1 GGFEKRAPFR
11 DARFAVAGEGPA
23 SGDWRISG
31 IPFFDPRTGAFLG
44 YRGTAR
50 RPRLDEIA
58 TAAREA
64 APGLFGTQFPAES
77 LRQLIHELRT
87 PLNAIIG
94 FAEMIEGQYL
104 GPAASGYRDNASEI
118 AGQAR
123 NLLGAVDD
131 LDTAARLETRRFEVE
146 DSRIDA
152 ASLFARLNEAYGR
165 LAEERGATL
174 AAEIVGEL

>member
-23 SGDWRISG
+23 AGDWRISG
-31 IPFFDPRTGAFLG
+31 IPFFDPRSGAFLG

-58 TAAREA
+58 TAATA
-64 APGLFGTQFPAES
+64 VAPGVFGTQFPADA

-94 FAEMIEGQYL
+94 FAEMIEGQYM
-104 GPAASGYRDNASEI
+104 GPAPLPYRGRATSIVE
-118 AGQAR
+118 QAR
-123 NLLGAVDD
+123 GLLGAVDD
-131 LDTAARLETRRFEVE
+131 LDTAARIESRRLDLREGAA
-146 DSRIDA
+146 DA
-152 ASLFARLNEAYGR
+152 VA
-165 LAEERGATL
+165 
-174 AAEIVGEL
+174 